1 MACRL
6 LYLRPLLFALAV
18 VLPVAAHAAPKKP
31 TKAKTVTPTSAPA
44 AAPVEAAPTAPAPP
58 AAIPSVSTDP
68 RATAD
73 AMQTG
78 GKDKFDVGE
87 LAPVFALRAV
97 NGDVISENT
106 VAVDRYFGSD
116 AKLAKKAVLISFFAT
131 WCEPCKRE
139 LPFLAALYDTYKDK
153 GVMVVSVSID
163 REPEQ
168 IDVIKSLATAAGAKY
183 PVLSDRFN
191 IVAKRYM
198 VSKLPL
204 VYVVSPDG
212 KVAFSRVGF
221 TEETPRAVTEE
232 IRKLIGESNAPIP
245 DTLSRFLYT
254 STAVA
259 SAQKPSDAVAANA
272 TVTKTTTVSSATGTT
287 ETTSVTD
294 APTKG
299 KKAKSKTK
307 KKR

>member
-1 MACRL
+1 
-6 LYLRPLLFALAV
+6 
-18 VLPVAAHAAPKKP
+18 
-31 TKAKTVTPTSAPA
+31 
-44 AAPVEAAPTAPAPP
+44 
-58 AAIPSVSTDP
+58 
-68 RATAD
+68 
-73 AMQTG
+73 MQSG
-78 GKDKFDVGE
+78 GKDKFDIGE

-97 NGDVISENT
+97 NGDVIGENT

-168 IDVIKSLATAAGAKY
+168 IDVIKSLATGANAKY

-221 TEETPRAVTEE
+221 TEDTPRAVTEE

-245 DTLSRFLYT
+245 DTLSRFWNA
-254 STAVA
+254 SPAVA
-259 SAQKPSDAVAANA
+259 SATKPSDPVPASA

-287 ETTSVTD
+287 EAASTTD

-299 KKAKSKTK
+299 KKAKTKVKAK